1 MDAWIPFGLAFL
13 NALIAVIIPLLII
26 KKSHK
31 EVKTEVKDT
40 LSSFDDSIQGFF
52 TQIQEELK
60 PVLTN
65 NSRVMGIISSKGNEV
80 KQEKSALKALG
91 TDIINDNEALIGMVE
106 TVSPLF
112 GQKLRNNPDLII
124 KLMPRIEAIL
134 AKQGGIEKILQGNT
148 QNTQDNSRYWE

>member
-65 NSRVMGIISSKGNEV
+65 NSRVMGIISSKGNDV